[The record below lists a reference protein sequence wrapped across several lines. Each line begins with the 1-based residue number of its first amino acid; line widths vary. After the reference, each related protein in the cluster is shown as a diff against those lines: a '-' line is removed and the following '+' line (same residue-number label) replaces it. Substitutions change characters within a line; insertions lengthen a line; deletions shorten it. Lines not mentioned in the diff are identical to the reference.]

1 MRNYNVAEGSVT
13 VCNLMKECAGE
24 INWEG
29 TNGGTEGKG
38 YKRDTYKLSLDI
50 ALVLLSLVPY
60 YHRLVLY

>member
-1 MRNYNVAEGSVT
+1 MNVCKLT
-13 VCNLMKECAGE
+13 KECAGE

-38 YKRDTYKLSLDI
+38 YKRDTYKLSLDS